1 MKDLV
6 DTMKNI
12 PNLENLELA
21 LRQNKLGKN
30 IQNMLYFR
38 AIMKYMTKL
47 RILELHLSENKLG
60 KNVENLKYLE
70 ESLK

>member
-1 MKDLV
+1 
-6 DTMKNI
+6 
-12 PNLENLELA
+12 
-21 LRQNKLGKN
+21 
-30 IQNMLYFR
+30 MLYFR